1 MNKIIIISSSSLSS
15 AFKNTSPQHPL
26 LSFQDVSTVVACCC
40 HSNWEVPAEHTAP
53 FLLQQLSFDQA
64 VGEHPVVTAVD
75 CCRQLEELNVG
86 ELHLHLGTQPVQ
98 YCAQPLMDNLA
109 DLLLTCP
116 SALGKLRLAAVAEAV
131 AVAGEAAVVAEAEA
145 ASEAQVAVAGV
156 PVAAEVVV
164 TVVVG
169 NTP

>member
-1 MNKIIIISSSSLSS
+1 M
-15 AFKNTSPQHPL
+15 
-26 LSFQDVSTVVACCC
+26 
-40 HSNWEVPAEHTAP
+40 
-53 FLLQQLSFDQA
+53 
-64 VGEHPVVTAVD
+64 TAVD
-75 CCRQLEELNVG
+75 CRRQLEELNVG
-86 ELHLHLGTQPVQ
+86 ELHLHLGIQPVQ

-116 SALGKLRLAAVAEAV
+116 SALGKLRLAAVAEDVAVAV

-164 TVVVG
+164 TDENKKQIMCAMTLKTVLLQTSHIVAVDYIA
-169 NTP
+169 PMSWQE

>member
-1 MNKIIIISSSSLSS
+1 M
-15 AFKNTSPQHPL
+15 
-26 LSFQDVSTVVACCC
+26 
-40 HSNWEVPAEHTAP
+40 
-53 FLLQQLSFDQA
+53 
-64 VGEHPVVTAVD
+64 TAVD

-98 YCAQPLMDNLA
+98 YCAQLLTDNLA

-116 SALGKLRLAAVAEAV
+116 SALGKLHLAAAVAE

-164 TVVVG
+164 TDENKKQIMFDMTLKTVLLQTSHIVAVDYIA
-169 NTP
+169 PMSWQE

>member
-1 MNKIIIISSSSLSS
+1 M
-15 AFKNTSPQHPL
+15 
-26 LSFQDVSTVVACCC
+26 
-40 HSNWEVPAEHTAP
+40 
-53 FLLQQLSFDQA
+53 
-64 VGEHPVVTAVD
+64 TAVD
-75 CCRQLEELNVG
+75 CRRQLEELNVG
-86 ELHLHLGTQPVQ
+86 ELHLHLGIQPVQ

-116 SALGKLRLAAVAEAV
+116 SALGKLRLAAVAEDVAVAV

-164 TVVVG
+164 TDK
-169 NTP
+169 NKKQIMCDMTLKTALLQTYSSS

>member
-1 MNKIIIISSSSLSS
+1 M
-15 AFKNTSPQHPL
+15 
-26 LSFQDVSTVVACCC
+26 
-40 HSNWEVPAEHTAP
+40 
-53 FLLQQLSFDQA
+53 
-64 VGEHPVVTAVD
+64 TAVD

-86 ELHLHLGTQPVQ
+86 ELHLHLGIQPVQ
-98 YCAQPLMDNLA
+98 YCAQLLTDNLA

-116 SALGKLRLAAVAEAV
+116 SALGKLHLAAAVAEAV

-164 TVVVG
+164 TDKNKKKIIFYSLYILTFTLWPLRVTSIEFLLTISPL
-169 NTP
+169 NYSLRS

>member
-1 MNKIIIISSSSLSS
+1 M
-15 AFKNTSPQHPL
+15 
-26 LSFQDVSTVVACCC
+26 
-40 HSNWEVPAEHTAP
+40 
-53 FLLQQLSFDQA
+53 
-64 VGEHPVVTAVD
+64 TAVD

-86 ELHLHLGTQPVQ
+86 GLHLHLGIQPVQ

-116 SALGKLRLAAVAEAV
+116 SALGKLHLAAV

-164 TVVVG
+164 TDENKKPIMCDMTLKTVLLQTYSSSGLHSTIVLPRVVPKKTCLVFKKALCFELSEET
-169 NTP
+169 TPLD

>member
-1 MNKIIIISSSSLSS
+1 M
-15 AFKNTSPQHPL
+15 
-26 LSFQDVSTVVACCC
+26 
-40 HSNWEVPAEHTAP
+40 
-53 FLLQQLSFDQA
+53 
-64 VGEHPVVTAVD
+64 TAVD

-86 ELHLHLGTQPVQ
+86 ELHLHLGIQPVQ

-116 SALGKLRLAAVAEAV
+116 SALGKLHLAVVAEAEAV

-156 PVAAEVVV
+156 PVVAEVVV
-164 TVVVG
+164 TDR
-169 NTP
+169 NKKQIMCDMTLKTALLQTYSSS

>member
-1 MNKIIIISSSSLSS
+1 M
-15 AFKNTSPQHPL
+15 
-26 LSFQDVSTVVACCC
+26 
-40 HSNWEVPAEHTAP
+40 
-53 FLLQQLSFDQA
+53 
-64 VGEHPVVTAVD
+64 TAVD

-131 AVAGEAAVVAEAEA
+131 AVAVAGEAAVVAEAEA

-164 TVVVG
+164 TDK
-169 NTP
+169 NKKQIMCDMTLKTALLQTYSSS

>member
-1 MNKIIIISSSSLSS
+1 M
-15 AFKNTSPQHPL
+15 
-26 LSFQDVSTVVACCC
+26 
-40 HSNWEVPAEHTAP
+40 
-53 FLLQQLSFDQA
+53 
-64 VGEHPVVTAVD
+64 TAVD

-86 ELHLHLGTQPVQ
+86 GLHLHLGIQPVQ

-116 SALGKLRLAAVAEAV
+116 SALGKLHLAAVAEAV

-164 TVVVG
+164 TDK
-169 NTP
+169 NKKQIMCDMTLKTALLQTYSSS

>member
-1 MNKIIIISSSSLSS
+1 M
-15 AFKNTSPQHPL
+15 
-26 LSFQDVSTVVACCC
+26 
-40 HSNWEVPAEHTAP
+40 
-53 FLLQQLSFDQA
+53 
-64 VGEHPVVTAVD
+64 TAVD

-86 ELHLHLGTQPVQ
+86 ELHLHLGIQPVQ

-116 SALGKLRLAAVAEAV
+116 SALGKLHLAAVAEAVAV

-164 TVVVG
+164 TDKNKKKIMCDMTLKTVLLQTSQIVAVDYIA
-169 NTP
+169 PLSCQE

>member
-1 MNKIIIISSSSLSS
+1 M
-15 AFKNTSPQHPL
+15 
-26 LSFQDVSTVVACCC
+26 
-40 HSNWEVPAEHTAP
+40 
-53 FLLQQLSFDQA
+53 
-64 VGEHPVVTAVD
+64 TAVD

-116 SALGKLRLAAVAEAV
+116 SALGKLHLAAVAEAV

-164 TVVVG
+164 TDKNKKQIMCDMTLKTVLLQTSHIVAV
-169 NTP
+169 NYIAPLSWQE

>member
-1 MNKIIIISSSSLSS
+1 MNFTEITIEKTAKIKRQLNRKGFSKSL
-15 AFKNTSPQHPL
+15 
-26 LSFQDVSTVVACCC
+26 
-40 HSNWEVPAEHTAP
+40 
-53 FLLQQLSFDQA
+53 
-64 VGEHPVVTAVD
+64 PVVTAVD

-86 ELHLHLGTQPVQ
+86 ELHLHLGIQPVQ
-98 YCAQPLMDNLA
+98 NCAQLLTDNLA

-116 SALGKLRLAAVAEAV
+116 SALDKLHLAAAVAEAV

-164 TVVVG
+164 TDE
-169 NTP
+169 NKKQTMCDMTLKTALLQTYRSS

>member
-1 MNKIIIISSSSLSS
+1 M
-15 AFKNTSPQHPL
+15 
-26 LSFQDVSTVVACCC
+26 
-40 HSNWEVPAEHTAP
+40 
-53 FLLQQLSFDQA
+53 
-64 VGEHPVVTAVD
+64 TAVD

-116 SALGKLRLAAVAEAV
+116 SALGKLHLAAVAEAV
-131 AVAGEAAVVAEAEA
+131 AVAGEAAVAAEAEA

-164 TVVVG
+164 TDKNKKKIIFYSLYILTFTLWPLRVTSIEFLLTISPL
-169 NTP
+169 NYSLRS

>member
-1 MNKIIIISSSSLSS
+1 M
-15 AFKNTSPQHPL
+15 
-26 LSFQDVSTVVACCC
+26 
-40 HSNWEVPAEHTAP
+40 
-53 FLLQQLSFDQA
+53 
-64 VGEHPVVTAVD
+64 TAVD

-86 ELHLHLGTQPVQ
+86 GLHLHLGIQPVQ

-109 DLLLTCP
+109 DLLQTCP
-116 SALGKLRLAAVAEAV
+116 SALGKLHLAAVAEAV

-164 TVVVG
+164 TDKNKKKIIFYSLYILTFTLWPLRVTSIEFLLTISPL
-169 NTP
+169 NYSLRS

>member
-1 MNKIIIISSSSLSS
+1 M
-15 AFKNTSPQHPL
+15 
-26 LSFQDVSTVVACCC
+26 
-40 HSNWEVPAEHTAP
+40 
-53 FLLQQLSFDQA
+53 
-64 VGEHPVVTAVD
+64 TAVD

-98 YCAQPLMDNLA
+98 YCAQLLTDNLA

-116 SALGKLRLAAVAEAV
+116 SALGKLHLAAAVAEAV
-131 AVAGEAAVVAEAEA
+131 AVAGEAAVVAEVEA

-164 TVVVG
+164 TDENKKQIMFDMTLKTVLLQTSHIVAVDYIA
-169 NTP
+169 PMSWQE

>member
-1 MNKIIIISSSSLSS
+1 M
-15 AFKNTSPQHPL
+15 
-26 LSFQDVSTVVACCC
+26 
-40 HSNWEVPAEHTAP
+40 
-53 FLLQQLSFDQA
+53 
-64 VGEHPVVTAVD
+64 TAVD

-86 ELHLHLGTQPVQ
+86 ELHLHLGIQPVQ
-98 YCAQPLMDNLA
+98 YCAQLLTDNLA

-116 SALGKLRLAAVAEAV
+116 SALGKLHLAAAVAEAV

-164 TVVVG
+164 TDENKKQIMCAMTLKTVLLQTSHIVAVDYIA
-169 NTP
+169 PMSWQE

>member
-1 MNKIIIISSSSLSS
+1 M
-15 AFKNTSPQHPL
+15 
-26 LSFQDVSTVVACCC
+26 
-40 HSNWEVPAEHTAP
+40 
-53 FLLQQLSFDQA
+53 
-64 VGEHPVVTAVD
+64 TAVD
-75 CCRQLEELNVG
+75 CRRQLEELNVG
-86 ELHLHLGTQPVQ
+86 ELHLHLGIQPVQ

-131 AVAGEAAVVAEAEA
+131 AVAVAVAGEAAVVAEAEA

-164 TVVVG
+164 TDK
-169 NTP
+169 NKKQIMCDMTLKTALLQTYSSS